1 MCENAT
7 EYLALLGTFVL
18 REIFGQAPKCQG
30 SEIADR
36 GQKRVRTLF
45 TTPFSAGTRGHMV

>member
-36 GQKRVRTLF
+36 GQKRVWALF
-45 TTPFSAGTRGHMV
+45 TTLFSAGTRGHMV